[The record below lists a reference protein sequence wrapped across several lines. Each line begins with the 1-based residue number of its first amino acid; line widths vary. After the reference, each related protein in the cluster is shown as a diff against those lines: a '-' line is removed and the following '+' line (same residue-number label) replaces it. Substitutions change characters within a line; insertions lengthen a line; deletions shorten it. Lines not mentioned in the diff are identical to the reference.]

1 MSDDDYTM
9 TETKGSFLPPPYK
22 DVRSIFP
29 SDLVVDTFPLTV
41 LSGQTKTGNSKLD
54 RTTSSN
60 ILKEKVG
67 ALLLLKKFDNFA
79 PTYVVC
85 SMVVC
90 PKLIRLGKNINYS
103 V

>member
-1 MSDDDYTM
+1 MSDDDYTIK
-9 TETKGSFLPPPYK
+9 ETKDSFLPPPYK

-41 LSGQTKTGNSKLD
+41 LSGQAKKGNTKLG

-67 ALLLLKKFDNFA
+67 
-79 PTYVVC
+79 T
-85 SMVVC
+85 
-90 PKLIRLGKNINYS
+90 
-103 V
+103 